1 MREQYPFFRDGDEQT
16 QAVIGEEAV
25 SADLDGDYQKPY
37 AVLTQKRLYCKNE
50 QGNFITDA
58 SALQSASKG
67 LLPGQNWF
75 LGAVTA
81 CVGLTLVLLCLWY
94 WGLGG
99 RGRTE
104 NISYDAQQYI
114 DNYAAT
120 LFEKLQKLNAD
131 EYIDLRTGVVEL
143 FQHTT
148 SRAEDKASVAQS
160 LRNLRDIINSN
171 LTEPESA
178 LWVTLTY
185 KSNMRDPQRLYP
197 RFH

>member
-114 DNYAAT
+114 DNYRGLLLYSKCVPGGGIKAVYRAST
-120 LFEKLQKLNAD
+120 AYAGRWGRWRITPAFCSLGRSAPLSSPRRPSPSKGTITAMT
-131 EYIDLRTGVVEL
+131 YISGARCLGL
-143 FQHTT
+143 
-148 SRAEDKASVAQS
+148 
-160 LRNLRDIINSN
+160 
-171 LTEPESA
+171 
-178 LWVTLTY
+178 
-185 KSNMRDPQRLYP
+185 
-197 RFH
+197 